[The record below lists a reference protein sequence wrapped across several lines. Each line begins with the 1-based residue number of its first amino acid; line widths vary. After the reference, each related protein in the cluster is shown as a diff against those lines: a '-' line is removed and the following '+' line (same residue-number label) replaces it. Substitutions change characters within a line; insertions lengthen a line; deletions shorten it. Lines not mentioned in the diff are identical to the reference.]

1 MRNPSGTKKE
11 LIEEISALKQRIH
24 ALEQSSSE
32 LNKISKTLSEYI
44 QHSDNIFDAMDNSV
58 CIIDPDGRII
68 MCNRSTEKLFNK
80 SPKELKNH
88 FCFEVVHGTLKPP
101 PDCPFL
107 RMKETKH
114 KEYTVVQ
121 SDGRWL
127 EITVDPILDDSK
139 RIVAAVHI
147 ITDITNRKQTEE
159 ELRKN
164 EHKLK
169 SIFRAAPVGIGV
181 VSDRVIIEANDRLC
195 AMTGYKHEELI
206 GKSARMLYPD
216 DETFNIVGSEKYR
229 QIAETGTGVVETRWL
244 TKNGNIIHVLLSST
258 PFDPSN
264 LSLGVTF
271 TALDISNRKLAE
283 NALQESEML
292 QRTLLTNLSAGVM
305 IVDPVTRIIENVNK
319 TAAVMFGARPDAIVG
334 QRCHLFLCPASEGSC
349 PVCDLGKE
357 VDNSEREMI
366 CADGSRRPVLKSVKR
381 IHVKGQEKLLECFVD
396 ITDRKQAEEALRE
409 SEKRFR
415 SLTEA
420 ASDWIWEINNDG
432 LYTYSSPK
440 VKDLLGYEPEDVI
453 GKTPF
458 DFMPRDEAERIIASF
473 KKIKESCR
481 PFSGLENINL
491 HKDGREMV
499 LETNGVPIVDDQGN
513 MLGYRGIDRNI
524 TDRKRSE
531 AEKTRLE
538 SQLFQSQKMEAV
550 GTLAGGIAHDFN
562 NILTALAG
570 YAGLLRMKTTD
581 TTSLK
586 YVDQILSASQK
597 ATDLIQSLLA
607 FSKQQAID
615 LKPTSINNVIM
626 GTEKLLK
633 RLVTEDITIRTS
645 LTQEDIAVMA
655 DATRIDQI
663 LFNLA
668 TNARDAMP
676 KGGTLTIETKAVVL
690 NDEFKRFHGYGE
702 PGSYALLSISD
713 TGSGMD
719 EATRKKIFDPFFT
732 TKEVGKG
739 TGLGLSTVY
748 GIVKQH
754 KGYIN
759 ADSKPGAGT
768 TFRIYLPAANA
779 VVNECALTP
788 VTVQGGNETIL
799 IAEDNDGARDLIK
812 TVLTEYGYSIIEAID
827 GKEAIDRFAGR
838 EGIDLI
844 ILDTVMPKKNG
855 REVYDEIIRKKPG
868 IKVLFT
874 SGYTRDVSLDKGIE
888 HKKVNFIQKP
898 ILPDVL
904 LQMVREVLD
913 SKQEN

>member
-1 MRNPSGTKKE
+1 MKNPSGTKKE
-11 LIEEISALKQRIH
+11 LIEEISVLKQRIED
-24 ALEQSSSE
+24 LEQSASE
-32 LNKISKTLSEYI
+32 LNKKSKTLSDYI
-44 QHSDNIFDAMDNSV
+44 RHSDSIIDAMDNSV

-68 MCNRSTEKLFNK
+68 KCNRSTERLFNK
-80 SPKELKNH
+80 SANELKDH
-88 FCFEVVHGTLKPP
+88 FCFEVVHGTSKPP
-101 PDCPFL
+101 RDCPFL

-114 KEYTVVQ
+114 KEYTVIQ
-121 SDGRWL
+121 SDGRWF
-127 EITVDPILDDSK
+127 EITVDPILDDGK

-147 ITDITNRKQTEE
+147 ITDITDRKQTEE

-164 EHKLK
+164 DDKLK

-195 AMTGYKHEELI
+195 AMTGYKREELI
-206 GKSARMLYPD
+206 GKNARMLYPD

-229 QIAETGTGVVETRWL
+229 QIAETGTGVVETCWL
-244 TKNGNIIHVLLSST
+244 TKNRNTIHVLLSST
-258 PFDPSN
+258 PFDPGN

-283 NALQESEML
+283 NALQESETL
-292 QRTLLTNLSAGVM
+292 QRTLLANLSAGAM
-305 IVDPVTRIIENVNK
+305 IVDPKTRIIENVNR
-319 TAAVMFGARPDAIVG
+319 TAAIMFGARQDEIVG
-334 QRCHLFLCPASEGSC
+334 QRCHLFLCPASEGAC

-357 VDNSEREMI
+357 VDNSEREML
-366 CADGSRRPVLKSVKR
+366 CANGRSRPVLKSVKR
-381 IHVKGQEKLLECFVD
+381 IQVGGQEKLLECFVD
-396 ITDRKQAEEALRE
+396 ITDRKQVEEALRE
-409 SEKRFR
+409 SERRFR

-432 LYTYSSPK
+432 FYTYSSPK
-440 VKDLLGYEPEDVI
+440 IKDLLGYEPEDVI

-458 DFMPRDEAERIIASF
+458 DLMPGDEAERIEASF
-473 KKIKESCR
+473 EKIKESCR
-481 PFSGLENINL
+481 SFSGLENINL
-491 HKDGREMV
+491 HKDGQEVV
-499 LETNGVPIVDDQGN
+499 LETNGVPIVDAQGN

-581 TTSLK
+581 ATSRK

-615 LKPTSINNVIM
+615 LKPTSINRVIM

-633 RLVTEDITIRTS
+633 RLVTEDITIRTF
-645 LTQEDIAVMA
+645 LAQEDIAVMA

-676 KGGTLTIETKAVVL
+676 KGGTLTIETKTAIL

-702 PGSYALLSISD
+702 PGAYALLSISD

-759 ADSKPGAGT
+759 AYSEPGTGT
-768 TFRIYLPAANA
+768 TFHIYLPATDT
-779 VVNECALTP
+779 VVNECGLTP
-788 VTVQGGNETIL
+788 ETVKGGNETIL
-799 IAEDNDGARDLIK
+799 IAEDNDGVRDLVK

-827 GKEAIDRFAGR
+827 GKDAIDLFAGI
-838 EGIDLI
+838 EAIDLI

-855 REVYDEIIRKKPG
+855 REVYDEIIRMRPG
-868 IKVLFT
+868 SKVLFT
-874 SGYTRDVSLDKGIE
+874 SGYTRDVFLDKGIE
-888 HKKVNFIQKP
+888 DKKVNFIQKP
-898 ILPDVL
+898 ISPNAL
-904 LQMVREVLD
+904 LQKVREVLD
-913 SKQEN
+913 SGQET